1 MMTALPPPAKT
12 ADLARPLF
20 NQAIRRGWFRRLL
33 CALTG
38 RSRRLRELNDAL
50 CCSSIQ
56 NSAYAGAYPVPIQQ
70 IQGTE
75 GKVAD
80 FDADFN
86 PRREESRS
94 RWLQVAIE
102 RLRGRDLPP
111 VELVEVDGIY
121 YVRDGHHRISV
132 ARSLGQSWIDA
143 EVIRMQLDHRDF

>member
-20 NQAIRRGWFRRLL
+20 EQAVRRGWLYRLRASIFRRSPQLK
-33 CALTG
+33 
-38 RSRRLRELNDAL
+38 ELDQTL
-50 CCSSIQ
+50 CCARVQ
-56 NSAYAGAYPVPIQQ
+56 NSAYAGAYPVEIKQ

-75 GKVAD
+75 GKAAD
-80 FDADFN
+80 FDGHFH
-86 PRREESRS
+86 PKREGSRS

-132 ARSLGQSWIDA
+132 ARSLGQTWIDA
-143 EVIRMQLDHRDF
+143 EVIRMSLDQRDY